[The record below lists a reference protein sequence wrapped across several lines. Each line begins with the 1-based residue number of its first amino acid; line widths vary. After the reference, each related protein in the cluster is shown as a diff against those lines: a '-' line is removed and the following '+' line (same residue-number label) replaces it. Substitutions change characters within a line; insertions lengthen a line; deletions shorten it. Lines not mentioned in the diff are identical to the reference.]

1 MSYAKLKHIVRDHA
15 GRASYLAMRFRDEVK
30 AVAAVEFAFLA
41 PLMLLLYVG
50 TIEISSAVSA
60 NRKLSRAASTLGD
73 LLTQVECVS
82 DATLADMVHII
93 DDIMY
98 PYDNTVSISI
108 AGILVD
114 DDDVTVEWSR
124 AFSTAPVAVGSPYV
138 IPDKIKTD
146 GNFLIAVRM
155 NMSYY
160 PAVGWFSSPKAGVL
174 EKDNSA
180 IHMDEEMFL
189 RPRIG
194 AEVRVQSSSCT

>member
-1 MSYAKLKHIVRDHA
+1 MTYFKLKHLVRDYA
-15 GRASYLAMRFRDEVK
+15 GRTSYLVTRFRDEVK

-41 PLMLLLYVG
+41 PLMILLYVG

-82 DATLADMVHII
+82 DNTLSDMVQVI

-98 PYDNTVSISI
+98 PYDNTIGIAI
-108 AGILVD
+108 AGVLVD
-114 DDDVTVEWSR
+114 EDDVTVEWSR
-124 AFSTAPVAVGSPYV
+124 AFNETAASVGSPYT

-146 GNFLIAVRM
+146 GNFLVAVK
-155 NMSYY
+155 MSTAYY
-160 PAVGWFSSPKAGVL
+160 PMIGWFNSPKAGQL
-174 EKDNSA
+174 TKDTSA
-180 IHMDEEMFL
+180 INMEEEMFL

-194 AEVRVQSSSCT
+194 SEIVVQSGSCS